1 MSPLLSTTDLLQFMT
16 LIRDSRHVAICGHRG
31 PDGDAMGSA
40 LAWSA
45 YLQGLGKQVSV
56 DLALVNWN
64 GNGYQAG
71 IFTISDG
78 KTTIVTPVA

>member
-1 MSPLLSTTDLLQFMT
+1 MTNRGYRLLFLYADEAASGNENSKYLRVYSKSDTQ
-16 LIRDSRHVAICGHRG
+16 
-31 PDGDAMGSA
+31 
-40 LAWSA
+40 WQA
-45 YLQGLGKQVSV
+45 YEPMLGKQVSV